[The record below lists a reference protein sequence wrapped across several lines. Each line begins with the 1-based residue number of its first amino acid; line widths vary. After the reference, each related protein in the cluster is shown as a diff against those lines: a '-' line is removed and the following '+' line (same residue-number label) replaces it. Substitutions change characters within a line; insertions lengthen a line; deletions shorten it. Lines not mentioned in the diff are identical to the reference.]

1 MHATLLPGSSPTR
14 ELWEWGFVVHAL
26 SKKKNWKKWIA
37 MLKTDK
43 KYHLC
48 ENKSNP
54 CEVYHKGFNT
64 ISFSKP
70 YWQSTWK
77 SPTVIILTHNP
88 AKKYLN
94 TGVVES
100 SRLTAK
106 IAAYLVS
113 IGWLLCLAFLYG
125 WRFLNKIYPDWL
137 LTLTTKLSTS
147 KLSDNPA

>member
-1 MHATLLPGSSPTR
+1 MNSKLYLEICSTYYSTPLGCMQPCYQGPLLRENSGNEVLGCMHWA
-14 ELWEWGFVVHAL
+14 
-26 SKKKNWKKWIA
+26 KKKNWKKWIA

-88 AKKYLN
+88 AKN
-94 TGVVES
+94 I
-100 SRLTAK
+100 LTPGLSKVA
-106 IAAYLVS
+106 
-113 IGWLLCLAFLYG
+113 G
-125 WRFLNKIYPDWL
+125 WRQKLLPTWL
-137 LTLTTKLSTS
+137 VLAGYSAWHFFT
-147 KLSDNPA
+147 DGVF

>member
-14 ELWEWGFVVHAL
+14 ELWEWGFGVHAL

-70 YWQSTWK
+70 YSQHEK
-77 SPTVIILTHNP
+77 V
-88 AKKYLN
+88 
-94 TGVVES
+94 
-100 SRLTAK
+100 
-106 IAAYLVS
+106 
-113 IGWLLCLAFLYG
+113 LL
-125 WRFLNKIYPDWL
+125 
-137 LTLTTKLSTS
+137 
-147 KLSDNPA
+147 